1 MTWIIAGVVALGIAV
16 TVLFIAVRKPEA
28 PSGPAEFTPPTVGYS
43 VTLDDGGVRIAS
55 EPKLLGKSETAQY
68 MCSKCLRVV
77 SQEHVH
83 VIPWFNDTVG
93 DYVTTFRCDDDWQ
106 ASLSE
111 TRVRF
116 LAHLDDAGERSR
128 FAAFFA
134 RHGIDGLDADDRER
148 FKRDGSALLD
158 QIARK
163 QVVLSP

>member
-1 MTWIIAGVVALGIAV
+1 MTWIIAGVVALAIAV
-16 TVLFIAVRKPEA
+16 TVLVVAVRKPDA
-28 PSGPAEFTPPTVGYS
+28 PSRPTEFLPPTVGYS
-43 VTLDDGGVRIAS
+43 VTLDDGGARIAP
-55 EPKLLGKSETAQY
+55 EPKLLSKSETAQY

-83 VIPWFNDTVG
+83 VIPWFNDTLG

-116 LAHLDDAGERSR
+116 LAHLDDADERSR
-128 FAAFFA
+128 FVAFFA

-148 FKRDGSALLD
+148 LQRDGSALLD
-158 QIARK
+158 QIARR